1 MKALVDEGNEIAEE
15 LDLSA
20 GHYHEA
26 EEYAV
31 GVTKDYVVAATA
43 IRPYPARTRRG
54 CRGARSGRRRRGVG
68 RRISQQSA
76 AESRDQTGQARQ
88 ATEED
93 LTTSD
98 AKGKWQIYG
107 EIH

>member
-1 MKALVDEGNEIAEE
+1 MSWGQVGASAKGSWTP
-15 LDLSA
+15 DL
-20 GHYHEA
+20 
-26 EEYAV
+26 
-31 GVTKDYVVAATA
+31 
-43 IRPYPARTRRG
+43 
-54 CRGARSGRRRRGVG
+54 
-68 RRISQQSA
+68 SQQSA
-76 AESRDQTGQARQ
+76 AESRDETGQARQ